1 MLGNGFAKRLVGSV
15 VFPSEFGPAVQ
26 LRVANLLWRQRI
38 AGRTREG
45 FPAFGKGVVGEI
57 SEFDAE
63 GQRTGLHNPLVIGV
77 PSFIRLVRKG
87 LDSFNDARVKTRPK
101 QVGGFQRGIFQ
112 RGETQERR
120 RGQTLTTP
128 VGPNECWRNEYTLL
142 NFLEKTQN
150 IFLFTSFC
158 RRDYSQNRVQG
169 SYSKRTMVRNRNP
182 MWARVIGFKDDMTS
196 FLIYVRIPKVLA
208 QHFDQI
214 HTA

>member
-1 MLGNGFAKRLVGSV
+1 MREAFGTVMRQKLAIEAESHLVAFGDKDKFVPGGVGFPKNGELLRLQKRVEICGQFLFPIQILLSASTNLQIHHAGFAL
-15 VFPSEFGPAVQ
+15 
-26 LRVANLLWRQRI
+26 
-38 AGRTREG
+38 T
-45 FPAFGKGVVGEI
+45 
-57 SEFDAE
+57 
-63 GQRTGLHNPLVIGV
+63 
-77 PSFIRLVRKG
+77 
-87 LDSFNDARVKTRPK
+87 
-101 QVGGFQRGIFQ
+101 
-112 RGETQERR
+112 ERR
-120 RGQTLTTP
+120 RRETLSTP

-150 IFLFTSFC
+150 IFLFNSFC

-196 FLIYVRIPKVLA
+196 YLIYVRIPKVLA